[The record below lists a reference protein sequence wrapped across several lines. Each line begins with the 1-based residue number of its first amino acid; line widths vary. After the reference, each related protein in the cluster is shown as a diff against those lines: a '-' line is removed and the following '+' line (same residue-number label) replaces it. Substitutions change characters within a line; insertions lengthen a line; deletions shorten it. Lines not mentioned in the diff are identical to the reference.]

1 MSKSTDNGQAK
12 RFVFNDPNDFFIRM
26 SIQAN
31 GMDALWPLSET
42 DKQLSE
48 WLDFSRLEQDY
59 QTLMNSTKDVRPLRR
74 LQSVQTLAYRLL
86 MSTNSQH

>member
-1 MSKSTDNGQAK
+1 
-12 RFVFNDPNDFFIRM
+12 M

-42 DKQLSE
+42 KKQLSD
-48 WLDFSRLEQDY
+48 WLDFNRLEQDY
-59 QTLMNSTKDVRPLRR
+59 QTIMNSTKDVRPLRR

-86 MSTNSQH
+86 TSTNGQH